1 MIYARLQ
8 GRAGNQ
14 IFQYYFGKRLE
25 MEYND
30 NLVLDFYKVNRK
42 NWSKDIL
49 KFNVDFF
56 SLLEDKF
63 TYFKNMNILQ
73 LLVVL
78 IYRLFTPRNASY
90 QKIYMYEIKWQP
102 FLDFMGIYW
111 LSNGYY
117 EYAFKCPFKNKFIN
131 GYYEDRRYFDNYI
144 LDEKNKNLIVPK
156 PDNIDNEFLNYI
168 LNENSVCVSIR
179 RKDFVNDT
187 TISNDRYICT
197 PQYFYS
203 SVNVACEKIS
213 NPCFIIF
220 SDDVEWVEKNMNI
233 KGKKVY
239 EIPGLSITEKMF
251 YMSKCKHFIIS
262 NSTFSWWAQY
272 LSCSKDKIVISP
284 DKWMKVDNPIELIE
298 NKWIKIKV

>member
-14 IFQYYFGKRLE
+14 FFQYYFGKRLE

-144 LDEKNKNLIVPK
+144 LDEKNKSLIVPK

-203 SVNVACEKIS
+203 SVNVACEKFS

>member
-14 IFQYYFGKRLE
+14 FFQYYFGKRLE

-144 LDEKNKNLIVPK
+144 LDEKNKSLIVPK

-203 SVNVACEKIS
+203 SVNVACKKIS